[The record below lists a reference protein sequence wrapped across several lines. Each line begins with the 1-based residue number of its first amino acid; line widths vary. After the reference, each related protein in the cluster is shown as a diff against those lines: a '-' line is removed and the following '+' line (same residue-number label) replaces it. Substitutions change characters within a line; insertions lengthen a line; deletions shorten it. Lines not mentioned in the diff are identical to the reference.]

1 MTAKEF
7 NELLARCWF
16 RRNLTLSISA
26 RRSIVLMIVAG
37 TPYRR
42 LGASVGSARRG
53 ARPRGCGGCRPDHCD
68 RRQARCFCSSPCCR
82 SSPLPAARPCRR
94 CTVRP
99 SRFARWLS
107 DRQFS
112 ELVRHRARGAGT
124 GTPRLS
130 PLLGHFIAGVPSQL
144 SRCAGRVASSSARCC
159 RLSNTFARR
168 AGYIT
173 VQAGLVPVTIG
184 LIDASAL
191 DHRSRC

>member
-53 ARPRGCGGCRPDHCD
+53 ARPRGCGGCKPDHCD

-99 SRFARWLS
+99 SRFARWLT

-112 ELVRHRARGAGT
+112 ELVRHRASGAGT
-124 GTPRLS
+124 EHHVCRPCWD
-130 PLLGHFIAGVPSQL
+130 IL
-144 SRCAGRVASSSARCC
+144 SRGCRRNCRDVRVELHLRLHGVAGC
-159 RLSNTFARR
+159 RTLSRGAPGTSPFRPAWCR
-168 AGYIT
+168 
-173 VQAGLVPVTIG
+173 
-184 LIDASAL
+184 
-191 DHRSRC
+191 